1 EVLRCK
7 TKIVSEVRGGH
18 PGQSAVVVLLFFVLS
33 RRVGGAVFLTLPAPP
48 PVPSRRV
55 QLLIFA
61 SSLIPS
67 ASSTRRVDLSPSRS
81 GIPVT
86 ERILQ
91 MEDGIST
98 YTVDEAL
105 VSMGFGKFQAFVLAY
120 SGMAKISEAMEM
132 MLLSFVGQSVQ
143 TEWELSA
150 QAESLI
156 TSVVFVGML
165 VGAYAWGI
173 VSDNHGRRQVL
184 PHLVG
189 FNFTALVTGGAGL
202 LSAFAPNYL
211 SLIALRFMV
220 GVGLG
225 GGPVLGSWFLEFI
238 PAPSRGTWMVMFSA
252 FWTIGT
258 IMEASLAWAVMPA
271 FGWRWLLALS
281 SLPSFALLLFYP
293 VTMESPRYLC
303 MKGRTA
309 DAVHVLETM
318 ARVNRVSLPSGRLVS
333 SHRTEELHEFAD
345 SSETLQLM
353 SSRKTNAAEL
363 DSKAEI
369 GGLNAIWKLLSP
381 NLLRS
386 SLLLWAV
393 FLGHAFLYYGLVLL
407 TSELNHGNRICGSEG
422 AEIIQKTHIN
432 DENLYRNVFI
442 TSFGEIPG
450 LLLSAAIV
458 DKIGR
463 KLSMSSM
470 LYISCMCIA
479 PLMFPQTE
487 ALTTFFLF
495 GARVC
500 ISASFTVLHIYAPE
514 IYPTAVRA
522 TGVGFASSIA
532 RFGGILCPLVAV
544 GMVHACHQTAAILI
558 FITVMLASG
567 VAVSYFP
574 LETSGRKLSDHIAA

>member
-1 EVLRCK
+1 
-7 TKIVSEVRGGH
+7 
-18 PGQSAVVVLLFFVLS
+18 
-33 RRVGGAVFLTLPAPP
+33 
-48 PVPSRRV
+48 
-55 QLLIFA
+55 
-61 SSLIPS
+61 
-67 ASSTRRVDLSPSRS
+67 
-81 GIPVT
+81 
-86 ERILQ
+86 
-91 MEDGIST
+91 MEDGVST

-105 VSMGFGKFQAFVLAY
+105 VSMGFGKFHAFVLAY

-143 TEWELSA
+143 AEWELSA

-173 VSDNHGRRQVL
+173 VSDNYGRR
-184 PHLVG
+184 VG
-189 FNFTALVTGGAGL
+189 FNFTAIVTGGAGL

-211 SLIALRFMV
+211 SLIVLRFMV

-238 PAPSRGTWMVMFSA
+238 PAPNRGTWMVMFSA
-252 FWTIGT
+252 FWTVGT

-293 VTMESPRYLC
+293 VTLESPRYLC
-303 MKGRTA
+303 MKGRIA
-309 DAVHVLETM
+309 EAVHVLETM
-318 ARVNRVSLPSGRLVS
+318 ARVNRVTLPSGRLVS
-333 SHRTEELHEFAD
+333 GHRTELHEIGD
-345 SSETLQLM
+345 SSETAQLA
-353 SSRKTNAAEL
+353 TNKKNNTGDLATK
-363 DSKAEI
+363 SEI
-369 GGLNAIWKLLSP
+369 GGLNAILKLLSP
-381 NLLRS
+381 NLIRS
-386 SLLLWAV
+386 SLLLWTV

-407 TSELNHGNRICGSEG
+407 TSELNHGNRICGSEEG
-422 AEIIQKTHIN
+422 AKVTTAAHIN

-442 TSFGEIPG
+442 TSFGEVPG

-470 LYISCMCIA
+470 LYISCLCIA
-479 PLMFPQTE
+479 PLMFAQTE
-487 ALTTFFLF
+487 ALTTIFLF

-544 GMVHACHQTAAILI
+544 GLVHACHQTAAILI
-558 FITVMLASG
+558 FITVMLVSG
-567 VAVSYFP
+567 IAVSYFP

>member
-1 EVLRCK
+1 MLKALRAGLD
-7 TKIVSEVRGGH
+7 TF
-18 PGQSAVVVLLFFVLS
+18 PGS
-33 RRVGGAVFLTLPAPP
+33 RR
-48 PVPSRRV
+48 RR
-55 QLLIFA
+55 A
-61 SSLIPS
+61 RHAAGS
-67 ASSTRRVDLSPSRS
+67 D
-81 GIPVT
+81 
-86 ERILQ
+86 E
-91 MEDGIST
+91 MEDGVST

-105 VSMGFGKFQAFVLAY
+105 VSMGFGKFHAFVLAY

-143 TEWELSA
+143 AEWGLSA
-150 QAESLI
+150 HEESLI

-173 VSDNHGRRQVL
+173 VSDNYGRR
-184 PHLVG
+184 VG
-189 FNFTALVTGGAGL
+189 FNFTAIVTGGAGL

-211 SLIALRFMV
+211 SLIVLRFMV

-238 PAPSRGTWMVMFSA
+238 PAPNRGTWMVMFSA
-252 FWTIGT
+252 FWTVGT

-293 VTMESPRYLC
+293 VTLESPRYLC
-303 MKGRTA
+303 MKGRIA
-309 DAVHVLETM
+309 EAVHVLETM
-318 ARVNRVSLPSGRLVS
+318 SRVNCVSLPSGRLVS
-333 SHRTEELHEFAD
+333 GHRVELHDIGD
-345 SSETLQLM
+345 SSETAQLVT
-353 SSRKTNAAEL
+353 SNKNNTADRG
-363 DSKAEI
+363 SKSEI
-369 GGLNAIWKLLSP
+369 GGLSAILKLLSP
-381 NLLRS
+381 NLIRS
-386 SLLLWAV
+386 TLLLWTV

-407 TSELNHGNRICGSEG
+407 TSELNHGNRICGSEEG
-422 AEIIQKTHIN
+422 AEVTTTAHIH

-442 TSFGEIPG
+442 TSFGEVPG

-470 LYISCMCIA
+470 LYISCLCIS
-479 PLMFPQTE
+479 PLMFAQTE
-487 ALTTFFLF
+487 SLTTIFLF
-495 GARVC
+495 CARVC

-544 GMVHACHQTAAILI
+544 GLVHACHQMAAILI

-567 VAVSYFP
+567 IAVSYFP
-574 LETSGRKLSDHIAA
+574 LETSGRKLSDHVAAA

>member
-1 EVLRCK
+1 
-7 TKIVSEVRGGH
+7 
-18 PGQSAVVVLLFFVLS
+18 
-33 RRVGGAVFLTLPAPP
+33 
-48 PVPSRRV
+48 
-55 QLLIFA
+55 
-61 SSLIPS
+61 
-67 ASSTRRVDLSPSRS
+67 
-81 GIPVT
+81 
-86 ERILQ
+86 
-91 MEDGIST
+91 MEDGVST

-105 VSMGFGKFQAFVLAY
+105 VSMGFGKFHAFVLAY

-143 TEWELSA
+143 AEWGLSA
-150 QAESLI
+150 HEESLI

-173 VSDNHGRRQVL
+173 VSDNYGRRQGL
-184 PHLVG
+184 PHFFHWLLEFDYECSNPSIFFETLWSVAHCSMVG
-189 FNFTALVTGGAGL
+189 FNFTAIVTGGAGL

-211 SLIALRFMV
+211 SLIVLRFMV

-238 PAPSRGTWMVMFSA
+238 PAPNRGTWMVMFSA
-252 FWTIGT
+252 FWTVGT

-293 VTMESPRYLC
+293 VTLESPRYLC
-303 MKGRTA
+303 MKGRIA
-309 DAVHVLETM
+309 EAVHVLETM
-318 ARVNRVSLPSGRLVS
+318 SRVNCVSLPSGRLVS
-333 SHRTEELHEFAD
+333 GHRVELHDIGD
-345 SSETLQLM
+345 SSETAQLVT
-353 SSRKTNAAEL
+353 SNKNNTADRG
-363 DSKAEI
+363 SKSEI
-369 GGLNAIWKLLSP
+369 GGLSAILKLLSP
-381 NLLRS
+381 NLIRS
-386 SLLLWAV
+386 TLLLWTV

-407 TSELNHGNRICGSEG
+407 TSELNHGNRICGSEEG
-422 AEIIQKTHIN
+422 AEVTTTAHIH

-442 TSFGEIPG
+442 TSFGEVPG

-458 DKIGR
+458 DMIGR

-470 LYISCMCIA
+470 LYISCLCIS
-479 PLMFPQTE
+479 PLMFAQTE
-487 ALTTFFLF
+487 SLTTIFLF
-495 GARVC
+495 CARVC

-544 GMVHACHQTAAILI
+544 GLVHACHQMAAILI

-567 VAVSYFP
+567 IAVSYFP
-574 LETSGRKLSDHIAA
+574 LETSGRKLSDHVAAA

>member
-1 EVLRCK
+1 
-7 TKIVSEVRGGH
+7 
-18 PGQSAVVVLLFFVLS
+18 
-33 RRVGGAVFLTLPAPP
+33 
-48 PVPSRRV
+48 
-55 QLLIFA
+55 
-61 SSLIPS
+61 
-67 ASSTRRVDLSPSRS
+67 
-81 GIPVT
+81 
-86 ERILQ
+86 
-91 MEDGIST
+91 MEDGVST

-143 TEWELSA
+143 AEWELSA

-156 TSVVFVGML
+156 TSVVFIGML

-173 VSDNHGRRQVL
+173 VSDNHGRR
-184 PHLVG
+184 VG

-258 IMEASLAWAVMPA
+258 IMEASLAWVVMPT

-293 VTMESPRYLC
+293 VTLESPRYLC

-318 ARVNRVSLPSGRLVS
+318 AQVNRVSLPSGRLIS
-333 SHRTEELHEFAD
+333 SHRMDELREFAD
-345 SSETLQLM
+345 SSETKQLV
-353 SSRKTNAAEL
+353 STRKTNAVEP

-369 GGLNAIWKLLSP
+369 GGLNAILKLLSP

-386 SLLLWAV
+386 SLLLWTV

-422 AEIIQKTHIN
+422 VEIIQTTHVN

-544 GMVHACHQTAAILI
+544 GLVHACHQTAAILI
-558 FITVMLASG
+558 FITVMLVTA